1 MDQVS
6 MHEASIMESALES
19 AFGELRRAGRREIV
33 RMKLR
38 VGVLSGV
45 VPDAL
50 AFAFESLKGSTP
62 AAGADLEIEL
72 MPAVFVCLDCAAE
85 AELTEMTFHCP
96 RCEGCLVLDHGGHEL
111 ELTQL
116 ELN

>member
-1 MDQVS
+1 
-6 MHEASIMESALES
+6 MHEASIMESALGS
-19 AFGELRRAGRREIV
+19 AAAEMRKAGAREIL

-45 VPDAL
+45 VPEAL
-50 AFAFESLKGSTP
+50 KFAFESLKGATP
-62 AAGADLEIEL
+62 AAGAALEIEL
-72 MPAVFVCLDCAAE
+72 MPAVFRCLDCAAE
-85 AELTEMTFHCP
+85 AELEEMAFHCP
-96 RCEGCLVLDHGGHEL
+96 RCRGCLVLDHGGNEL

>member
-1 MDQVS
+1 
-6 MHEASIMESALES
+6 MHEVSIMQSALDS
-19 AFGELRRAGRREIV
+19 AMEELHKAGGDRIT

-45 VPDAL
+45 VPEAL
-50 AFAFESLKGSTP
+50 EFAFAALKASTP
-62 AAGADLEIEL
+62 AAAAELKIE
-72 MPAVFVCLDCAAE
+72 MAPAYFRCLDCKAMVE
-85 AELTEMTFHCP
+85 RIEMTFVCP
-96 RCEGCLVLDHGGHEL
+96 TCNGALIVDHGGRQL

>member
-1 MDQVS
+1 
-6 MHEASIMESALES
+6 MESALES
-19 AFGELRRAGRREIV
+19 ATAELRKAGAREIL

-45 VPDAL
+45 VPEAL
-50 AFAFESLKGSTP
+50 EFAFESLKGTTP
-62 AAGADLEIEL
+62 AAGAVLEIEL
-72 MPAVFVCLDCAAE
+72 TPAVFRCLDCTAE
-85 AELTEMTFHCP
+85 SKLTKMTFNCP
-96 RCEGCLVLDHGGHEL
+96 RCQGCLILDHGGNEL

>member
-1 MDQVS
+1 
-6 MHEASIMESALES
+6 MESALRS
-19 AFGELRRAGRREIV
+19 AAEELRKAGAREIL

-45 VPDAL
+45 VPEAL
-50 AFAFESLKGSTP
+50 TFAFEAMKGATP
-62 AAGADLEIEL
+62 AAGATLEIEL
-72 MPAVFVCLDCAAE
+72 MPAVFRCLDCDAE
-85 AELTEMTFHCP
+85 PELTAMTFNCP
-96 RCEGCLVLDHGGHEL
+96 ECRGCLVLDHGGNEL